1 MKLQKQPDGELLEG
15 FLFSFFCLFCIAS
28 MGVKRSLPQTP
39 MGTDT
44 KLCHSLQSKDWEEEP
59 CRSELSWS
67 YLLYSKHIQQKKF
80 QLLLSSWVL
89 QRLWQGALWTT
100 VPWIK
105 QRIAMRWY
113 LIPFQ
118 LDNGEVL
125 WRERSWRKQFLNR
138 CMKSEQLIC

>member
-59 CRSELSWS
+59 CRSELSDHTCS
-67 YLLYSKHIQQKKF
+67 TQSTYNKRNFNSFYPAGYFRGCGKEPYEPLYPELSK
-80 QLLLSSWVL
+80 
-89 QRLWQGALWTT
+89 
-100 VPWIK
+100 
-105 QRIAMRWY
+105 
-113 LIPFQ
+113 
-118 LDNGEVL
+118 E
-125 WRERSWRKQFLNR
+125 
-138 CMKSEQLIC
+138 